1 VPTQSR
7 SRFVLPLVVVAGL
20 VLAACGGDEGG
31 SGADTTAA
39 PSDSAAATTA
49 APDTTAAPTTAA
61 APTTIDESPSTIDWQ
76 PCTDIES
83 SAPLECATVQV
94 PLDYDD
100 PAGEQIDIAMS
111 RLAAVDPSRRE
122 GAILFNPGGPG
133 ASGRDLTEAVG
144 SLLGGAAP
152 ELAERFDLIGFDPR
166 GVGASNPVRCVDDAW
181 KDRYVLADA
190 SPDNAV
196 EEADAAESTLFG
208 AYCQEQL
215 GAALSEY
222 STNNTARDIDRIREA
237 LGDEQISFYGISYGT
252 LLGATYGGL
261 FPDRVRVLVLDSA
274 FSPELPGES
283 PLVTQ
288 VRGLQASFDDW
299 AEDCAADA
307 ACPFTAAS
315 VADVTA
321 RWQALGDTLDTSPLD
336 VGGRPVNREVLAWGT
351 LAALYDPR
359 AWSVLSQA
367 LADAEQ
373 GDATVVQA
381 LADSYFS
388 RNPDGTYGNDLDAQ
402 AVINCASDVVED
414 PSLGPSPEELQ
425 AISPVFGLAL
435 GGTTGND
442 VAFCDTVAVEP
453 RASIAFLGN
462 APVIVIGGTGDPA
475 TPFAMAEQM
484 VADIGPQ
491 ATLIVFEGEGHGQS
505 LGDPCLL
512 DVVTRALLTAT
523 APAAGTVCTQQT

>member
-1 VPTQSR
+1 MPTPSR

-49 APDTTAAPTTAA
+49 APDTSATPTTAA
-61 APTTIDESPSTIDWQ
+61 APTTIDESPSTIAWQ

-133 ASGRDLTEAVG
+133 ASGRDLTEAVA

-181 KDRYVLADA
+181 KDRYLFTDA
-190 SPDNAV
+190 SPDNAA
-196 EEADAAESTLFG
+196 EEADAAESVLFG
-208 AYCQEQL
+208 ASCEEQL

-274 FSPELPGES
+274 FSPLLSGES
-283 PLVTQ
+283 LLITQ
-288 VRGLQASFDDW
+288 VRGLQESFDAW
-299 AEDCAADA
+299 AADCAADA

-351 LAALYDPR
+351 LAALYAPS

-381 LADSYFS
+381 LADSYFN

-402 AVINCASDVVED
+402 TVINCASDVVGD
-414 PSLGPSPEELQ
+414 PSLAPSPEELQ
-425 AISPVFGLAL
+425 AISPVFGVAL
-435 GGTTGND
+435 GGSAGDD

-453 RASIAFLGN
+453 RASIAFPGN

-484 VADIGPQ
+484 VADIGSQ

-505 LGDPCLL
+505 LSDPCLL
-512 DVVTRALLTAT
+512 DLVTRALLTAT

>member
-100 PAGEQIDIAMS
+100 PASEQIDIAMS

>member
-1 VPTQSR
+1 VPSPSR
-7 SRFVLPLVVVAGL
+7 SRFVLPVVVVAGL

-39 PSDSAAATTA
+39 PSDSAAATTV
-49 APDTTAAPTTAA
+49 APETTAAPTTAA

-100 PAGEQIDIAMS
+100 PASEQIDIAMS

>member
-1 VPTQSR
+1 
-7 SRFVLPLVVVAGL
+7 
-20 VLAACGGDEGG
+20 
-31 SGADTTAA
+31 
-39 PSDSAAATTA
+39 
-49 APDTTAAPTTAA
+49 
-61 APTTIDESPSTIDWQ
+61 
-76 PCTDIES
+76 
-83 SAPLECATVQV
+83 
-94 PLDYDD
+94 
-100 PAGEQIDIAMS
+100 MS

>member
-1 VPTQSR
+1 
-7 SRFVLPLVVVAGL
+7 
-20 VLAACGGDEGG
+20 
-31 SGADTTAA
+31 
-39 PSDSAAATTA
+39 
-49 APDTTAAPTTAA
+49 
-61 APTTIDESPSTIDWQ
+61 
-76 PCTDIES
+76 
-83 SAPLECATVQV
+83 
-94 PLDYDD
+94 
-100 PAGEQIDIAMS
+100 
-111 RLAAVDPSRRE
+111 
-122 GAILFNPGGPG
+122 
-133 ASGRDLTEAVG
+133 
-144 SLLGGAAP
+144 
-152 ELAERFDLIGFDPR
+152 
-166 GVGASNPVRCVDDAW
+166 
-181 KDRYVLADA
+181 
-190 SPDNAV
+190 
-196 EEADAAESTLFG
+196 
-208 AYCQEQL
+208 
-215 GAALSEY
+215 LSEY

-435 GGTTGND
+435 GGTTDND